1 MAQFY
6 KQFCTE
12 SFDENGLLK
21 DFSIN
26 CPPDFNYGYDV
37 VDALADL
44 EPDKEALVWCDTNS
58 NERRFS
64 FKDISRLS
72 SKCTN
77 VLKADGIQKG
87 DRVMLMLKRHYEYWY
102 VTVALHK
109 LGAIVIPAT
118 NMLTAKDIIYRVQS
132 ADIKAIICTPHGEVA
147 DNVMQALPEC
157 PTLTHRYIVR
167 EDMEGFDDL
176 TKRIENASDVFER
189 ILGSSLDP
197 MMLYFTSGTTGHP
210 KPVLH
215 DYSYP
220 LAHIVTAKHWQNVID
235 GGLHLTVA
243 ETGWAKASWGKIYG
257 QWLAGSAVMAYD
269 FDKFSPGD
277 LLGVIEKYKVTTF
290 CAPPTIYRFFVKHGV
305 NRYDLSNLTYCT
317 NAGEALSPEIY
328 REFFEET
335 GLKLME
341 SFGQTET
348 TPIVLNVVGSV
359 AKVGSMGKPSPLYDV
374 DLVDENGNSVA
385 PDEEGEI
392 VVRKPEKGRQIGM
405 LLSYG
410 NPEDTESFRVWRD
423 NIYHTG
429 DLARKDED
437 GYIWFVGRC
446 DDIIK
451 SSGYRIGPFEIESVL
466 LEHPAV
472 LECAITGVPDP
483 DRGQIIKATIVL
495 SNGYEPSE
503 ELMKELQEFV
513 KKSTAPYKYPR
524 AISFVQQL
532 PKTISGKVRRVALR
546 DQSPKASANK

>member
-72 SKCTN
+72 SKCAN

-290 CAPPTIYRFFVKHGV
+290 CAPPTIYRFFVKHGA

-385 PDEEGEI
+385 PGEEGEI

-546 DQSPKASANK
+546 DQSPKASANE